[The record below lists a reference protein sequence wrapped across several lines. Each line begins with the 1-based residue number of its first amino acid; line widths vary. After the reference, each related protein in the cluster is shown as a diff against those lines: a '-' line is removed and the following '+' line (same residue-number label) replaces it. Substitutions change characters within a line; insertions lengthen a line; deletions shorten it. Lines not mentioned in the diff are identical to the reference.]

1 MDDRDRIDERDHL
14 DRRRMW
20 MPWAAAAFG
29 LLFVAFF
36 AFAIGTRMVPPDG
49 DHYVR
54 GWIFGPGIFFWFLM
68 MFLVFGIFRRMFW
81 WGGWHPYDR
90 SWRYRRYHRDYR
102 DRDDDERDWEEW
114 HRRAHEKMDQSRR
127 D

>member
-1 MDDRDRIDERDHL
+1 
-14 DRRRMW
+14 MW

-54 GWIFGPGIFFWFLM
+54 GWIFGPGIFFWFFM
-68 MFLVFGIFRRMFW
+68 MFLVFGSFAGCS
-81 WGGWHPYDR
+81 GGAAGIRTIGHGDIGAI
-90 SWRYRRYHRDYR
+90 HRDYR